1 MNSSENRKALK
12 AVIFDMD
19 GVIINS
25 ESIHFKIECRSFEL
39 LGINVPDKEHYSYV
53 GATLDELWKRVAL
66 RHHLKKSAEELTE
79 FHIKQVLDGFSSM
92 DLSPIIGFDKIVNDL
107 KKHGIKMALASSS
120 PRQLINI
127 ILNKLNLSNCFDIIV
142 SGEEVE
148 RSKPAP
154 DIFIKAREMLDIS
167 RENCVIIEDSHNGL
181 MAANAAGI
189 KCVGFQNPDSG
200 VQDLRCADLIVH
212 EYSELNF
219 NKMNGLL
226 IL

>member
-1 MNSSENRKALK
+1 MNSSENQNALK

-39 LGINVPDKEHYSYV
+39 LGINVSDEEHYSYV

-66 RHHLKKSAEELTE
+66 RHHLKKSAQELTD
-79 FHIKQVLDGFSSM
+79 FHIKQVLDVFSSM
-92 DLSPIIGFDKIVNDL
+92 SLSPITGFDKIVNEL
-107 KKHGIKMALASSS
+107 KNHQTKIALASSS

-127 ILNKLNLSNCFDIIV
+127 ILNKLNLSSFFDIIV

-154 DIFIKAREMLDIS
+154 DIFMKAREMLCIP
-167 RENCVIIEDSHNGL
+167 RENCIIIEDSHNGVT
-181 MAANAAGI
+181 AAKAAGI

-200 VQDLRCADLIVH
+200 VQNLEYADLIVH